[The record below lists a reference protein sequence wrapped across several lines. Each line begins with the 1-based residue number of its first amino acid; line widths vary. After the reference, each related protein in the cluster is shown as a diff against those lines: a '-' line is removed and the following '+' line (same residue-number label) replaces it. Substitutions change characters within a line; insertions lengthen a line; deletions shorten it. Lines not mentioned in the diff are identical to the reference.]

1 MKWNKP
7 QAVLNKL
14 VLSVASIS
22 FILMLFWISFY
33 FVWLKKPEMIFSLD
47 EKIPDYYEQSIN
59 SHKKKLKEV
68 NTKIKQSKLLQEF
81 IEEFPDMTSLN
92 KDYYLLADAYNMLI
106 DNAKNAD
113 EYEKAVSIAKT
124 WEERFPYDFRAKFKY
139 FEIIN
144 HKDSQKANE
153 YIEEVNRLFPDIN
166 EVNSLYVSSLI
177 ENQKFDKAL
186 NVASEFQ
193 QKHFNYTNIGF
204 VIYYKDLKHTS
215 YQAATKV
222 IIPLENQTQ
231 SASNHTITLAKK
243 IDQFKGLRFDI
254 DGLQIGSIIQDVS
267 FSIQTPENKFEN
279 IDFKP
284 LHHIKSLE
292 ERFYQVSGSD
302 PYFELIIPDKLMNSD
317 SELKIQVNLSI
328 EDKLNVALNEI
339 LENKEWRFFYSNN
352 RKFNKEQSKSFNV
365 HLETKEDIN
374 RLIGLS
380 TIQPDIYSFLRVDLP
395 WYIGMQPTKWK
406 MMVNNEIVL
415 TNSNIL
421 NSHSIETT
429 TNQSIKVTGN
439 DPYVI
444 FQLPEAIEVKTLK
457 IEMEFSHE

>member
-222 IIPLENQTQ
+222 IYL
-231 SASNHTITLAKK
+231 
-243 IDQFKGLRFDI
+243 
-254 DGLQIGSIIQDVS
+254 
-267 FSIQTPENKFEN
+267 
-279 IDFKP
+279 
-284 LHHIKSLE
+284 
-292 ERFYQVSGSD
+292 
-302 PYFELIIPDKLMNSD
+302 
-317 SELKIQVNLSI
+317 
-328 EDKLNVALNEI
+328 
-339 LENKEWRFFYSNN
+339 
-352 RKFNKEQSKSFNV
+352 
-365 HLETKEDIN
+365 
-374 RLIGLS
+374 
-380 TIQPDIYSFLRVDLP
+380 
-395 WYIGMQPTKWK
+395 
-406 MMVNNEIVL
+406 
-415 TNSNIL
+415 
-421 NSHSIETT
+421 
-429 TNQSIKVTGN
+429 
-439 DPYVI
+439 
-444 FQLPEAIEVKTLK
+444 
-457 IEMEFSHE
+457 